1 MGTPLNQPL
10 LLHSLPLHSLPIN
23 PPIAQPTNRL
33 IHQTTNSVNMK
44 FTLAVAAS
52 MAATTM
58 ANPILGKHWG
68 QKWGHKQEE
77 VAQASPFDFT
87 STYEVIAVP
96 EQVVDANNTF
106 TGGLKGA
113 RGVYKFG
120 LNSKENVIC
129 YNITIT
135 GFQGEYQSPAISATH
150 IHEAVKGKAGP
161 PRIAFPNPVQ
171 VTNCKDTRRSIG
183 CIAEPRMALS
193 PVLSTPPLARTTASA
208 SASRRL
214 RRTPPASS
222 LMCTLPRLSLVPSV
236 ARLSRSIRLMS
247 IWIDGESIVFG
258 DDGLNE

>member
-1 MGTPLNQPL
+1 MGLNNHYYLTHYQSIN
-10 LLHSLPLHSLPIN
+10 HSIT
-23 PPIAQPTNRL
+23 QPTKQPTL
-33 IHQTTNSVNMK
+33 NMK

-68 QKWGHKQEE
+68 QRWGHNKAE
-77 VAQASPFDFT
+77 VAESSPFDFT

-183 CIAEPRMALS
+183 CIAGTKDGFVTGVVNAATGKDNGFGFSVKKIEEN
-193 PVLSTPPLARTTASA
+193 
-208 SASRRL
+208 
-214 RRTPPASS
+214 PAGFFADVHSS
-222 LMCTLPRLSLVPSV
+222 KAVPG
-236 ARLSRSIRLMS
+236 AIRGQ
-247 IWIDGESIVFG
+247 IE
-258 DDGLNE
+258 

>member
-68 QKWGHKQEE
+68 QRWGHNKAE
-77 VAQASPFDFT
+77 VAESSPFDFT

-183 CIAEPRMALS
+183 CIAGTKDGFVTGVVNVATGKDNGFGFSVKKIEEN
-193 PVLSTPPLARTTASA
+193 
-208 SASRRL
+208 
-214 RRTPPASS
+214 PAGFFADVHSS
-222 LMCTLPRLSLVPSV
+222 KAVPG
-236 ARLSRSIRLMS
+236 AIRGQ
-247 IWIDGESIVFG
+247 IE
-258 DDGLNE
+258 

>member
-1 MGTPLNQPL
+1 MGLNNHYYLTHYQSIN
-10 LLHSLPLHSLPIN
+10 HSIT
-23 PPIAQPTNRL
+23 QPTKQPTL
-33 IHQTTNSVNMK
+33 NMK

-68 QKWGHKQEE
+68 QRWGHNKAE
-77 VAQASPFDFT
+77 VAESSPFDFT

-120 LNSKENVIC
+120 INSKENVIC

-150 IHEAVKGKAGP
+150 VHEAVKGKSGP
-161 PRIAFPNPVQ
+161 PRIAFPNPVP
-171 VTNCKDTRRSIG
+171 VANCKDTRRSIG
-183 CIAEPRMALS
+183 CITGTKDGFGFNVKKIEENP
-193 PVLSTPPLARTTASA
+193 SA
-208 SASRRL
+208 FFADVH
-214 RRTPPASS
+214 SS
-222 LMCTLPRLSLVPSV
+222 KAVPG
-236 ARLSRSIRLMS
+236 AIR
-247 IWIDGESIVFG
+247 GQ
-258 DDGLNE
+258 